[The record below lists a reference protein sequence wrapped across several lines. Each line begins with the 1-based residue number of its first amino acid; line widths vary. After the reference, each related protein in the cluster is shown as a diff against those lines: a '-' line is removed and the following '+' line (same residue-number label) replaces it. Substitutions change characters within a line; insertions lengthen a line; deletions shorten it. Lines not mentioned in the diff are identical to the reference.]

1 MGDNWIQN
9 SLILALL
16 LLISGAIINYII
28 VLGLD
33 LFGLDLSYVNDLG
46 FLLIAYVI
54 GIFYTKKIG
63 QIMPKGLKFKTV
75 GLFFVF
81 YLIATF
87 AITYFITQGEFI
99 VLLFAVGFSSIMIII
114 ECLIIYWFLGFGGKT
129 YMKNANKGNV
139 AQQQT
144 RYQ

>member
-16 LLISGAIINYII
+16 LFISGAIINYII
-28 VLGLD
+28 GLGLD
-33 LFGLDLSYVNDLG
+33 LFGLDISFVNDLG
-46 FLLIAYVI
+46 FLLVAYIV
-54 GIFYTKKIG
+54 GFFYTKKIG
-63 QIMPKGLKFKTV
+63 QIMPKGLRFKTV
-75 GLFFVF
+75 GLFFVL

-87 AITYFITQGEFI
+87 AITYFITQGEFM
-99 VLLFAVGFSSIMIII
+99 VLLFAVGFSSIMLII
-114 ECLIIYWFLGFGGKT
+114 ECLVIYWFLGFGGKT
-129 YMKNANKGNV
+129 YLKSANKANV